1 MKKISLFLLIAL
13 FTSTCVTTDAQI
25 DSLKAPD
32 SSSRHRIA
40 VFIPLYLDSAFDASS
55 NYRYDKNFPK
65 FINPGLEFYE
75 GLQLAADS
83 LEAGNLQL
91 DVQVY
96 DTRSTKQTIS
106 QVIQSPDFQSTQ
118 LILGYVNAGELRDLA
133 TAAMQKSIPFVNVNF
148 PNDGG
153 ITNNPYL
160 VILNSMLKTHC
171 EGIYKFIQRNY
182 PTYNIVFARKKG
194 ALEDRLKNY
203 FTDLEKNTASV
214 PLKSKYVVLDEPVN
228 GKQLLSNLD
237 STKKNLVV
245 VVSLDENFGK
255 AVCMEIASVNK
266 SYATKIFGMP
276 TWDAIDFARPE
287 FTDQEIYY
295 TTPFYTNPNDSLVAS
310 IQLYFKNKFYSRPS
324 DMVYRGYES
333 LFRFG
338 QLLQQYGRN
347 LSSSI
352 GEKKFKL
359 FNDFDIQPVFLSK
372 QNMTLDYFENKKL
385 YFVKKVAGN
394 VVAVY

>member
-1 MKKISLFLLIAL
+1 MINMIRSLFLFFLL
-13 FTSTCVTTDAQI
+13 TSCFFSHAQV
-25 DSLKAPD
+25 DSLKSID
-32 SSSRHRIA
+32 SSRHRIA
-40 VFIPLYLDSAFDASS
+40 VFVPLYLDSAFDASL
-55 NYRYDKNFPK
+55 NYRYDKTFPK

-83 LEAGNLQL
+83 LQKEDMDL
-91 DVQVY
+91 DVEVY
-96 DTRSTKQTIS
+96 DTRSAKQTIN
-106 QVIQSPDFQSTQ
+106 QVVQSPDFQSTQ

-133 TAAMQKSIPFVNVNF
+133 SAALQKNIPFINVNF

-153 ITNNPYL
+153 ITNNQYL

-171 EGIYKFIQRNY
+171 EGIYKFVQRNY
-182 PTYNIVFARKKG
+182 PTYNIVFFRKRG

-203 FTDLEKNTASV
+203 FTDIEKNTASIA
-214 PLKSKYVVLDEPVN
+214 LKAKYVVLDEPVN
-228 GKQLLSNLD
+228 SKQLLSSLD

-245 VVSLDENFGK
+245 VVSLDENFGRSI
-255 AVCMEIASVNK
+255 CSQIAAVNK
-266 SYATKIFGMP
+266 SYVTKIFGMP
-276 TWDAIDFARPE
+276 TWDVIDFAKPE

-295 TTPFYTNPNDSLVAS
+295 TTPFYTNPNDSLVTS
-310 IQLYFKNKFYSRPS
+310 IQLNYKNKFYSRPS
-324 DMVYRGYES
+324 DMVYRGYEC

-352 GEKKFKL
+352 GEKKFKV
-359 FNDFDIQPVFLSK
+359 FNDFDIQPVFVNK

-385 YFVKKVAGN
+385 YFIKKVAGN